1 MFDCKLRDD
10 LGMRIC
16 VLLLLIAAMASGDQ
30 VTLKNGDRVT
40 GEIVKKDEKALTVKS
55 EFLGTVTIAW
65 EQVQTV
71 KANKPV
77 TVVLKSG
84 QEMQSTLEAVD
95 TAQVAEIRNAAEQ
108 RLYERMQ
115 HPKLYDLWEGTG
127 TFGIAGTTGNSQTR
141 TIHAAMVAERVTRTD
156 KTVLRFDAIKST
168 SVLNRVKAD
177 TAQSLRGGVGYDH
190 NLTRRLF
197 VNVFNDYEYD
207 RFQDLDLRATFGGG
221 LGLHVWKKEGLGFLD
236 LLGGGDYDRA
246 KFEPTLKSNK
256 AKSAGEVFWGDE
268 FTYKLGRATAF
279 TQSFRMFNNLTE
291 TGTYRV
297 NGDIG
302 LNTRIM
308 KWLNWNIA
316 ISDRYLSDPSPGRKT
331 NDLIYTTGIG
341 ITFAS
346 R

>member
-1 MFDCKLRDD
+1 
-10 LGMRIC
+10 MRI
-16 VLLLLIAAMASGDQ
+16 VLILLFMAGVAQGDQ

-71 KANKPV
+71 KANAPV

-84 QEMQSTLEAVD
+84 QEMQSNLEAVD
-95 TAQVAEIRNAAEQ
+95 TAQVAAIRNAAEQ
-108 RLYERMQ
+108 RLYERLQ
-115 HPKLYDLWEGTG
+115 HPKLFDLWEGTG

-156 KTVLRFDAIKST
+156 KTVLRFEAIKST

-177 TAQSLRGGVGYDH
+177 TAQSIRGGVGYDH

-197 VNVFNDYEYD
+197 FNVFNVYEYD
-207 RFQDLDLRATFGGG
+207 RFQNLDLRATFGGG
-221 LGLHVWKKEGLGFLD
+221 LGLHVWKKEERGFLD
-236 LLGGGDYDRA
+236 VLAGGDYDRA
-246 KFEPTLKSNK
+246 KFGATAFFDRND

-316 ISDRYLSDPSPGRKT
+316 MSDRYLSEPSLGRKR

-341 ITFAS
+341 ITFS
-346 R
+346 LK

>member
-1 MFDCKLRDD
+1 
-10 LGMRIC
+10 MRI
-16 VLLLLIAAMASGDQ
+16 LLILLFMAGVAQGDQ

-71 KANKPV
+71 KANAPV

-95 TAQVAEIRNAAEQ
+95 TAQVAAIRNAAEQ
-108 RLYERMQ
+108 RLYERLQ
-115 HPKLYDLWEGTG
+115 HPKLFDLWEGTG

-156 KTVLRFDAIKST
+156 KTVLRFEAIKST

-177 TAQSLRGGVGYDH
+177 TAQSIRGGVGYDH

-197 VNVFNDYEYD
+197 FNVFNDYEYD
-207 RFQDLDLRATFGGG
+207 RFQNLDLRATFGGG
-221 LGLHVWKKEGLGFLD
+221 LGLHVWKKEERGFLD
-236 LLGGGDYDRA
+236 VLAGGDYDRA
-246 KFEPTLKSNK
+246 KFGATAFFDRND

-316 ISDRYLSDPSPGRKT
+316 MSDRYLSEPSPGRKR

-341 ITFAS
+341 ITFS
-346 R
+346 LK

>member
-1 MFDCKLRDD
+1 
-10 LGMRIC
+10 MRIC
-16 VLLLLIAAMASGDQ
+16 VFLLLTAAVASGDE

-55 EFLGTVTIAW
+55 EFLGTLTIAW
-65 EQVQTV
+65 EQVRTV
-71 KANKPV
+71 KANTPV

-108 RLYERMQ
+108 RLYERMR
-115 HPKLYDLWEGTG
+115 HPKLYDFWEGTG
-127 TFGIAGTTGNSQTR
+127 TFGVAGTTGNSQTR

-177 TAQSLRGGVGYDH
+177 TAQSIRGGVGYDH
-190 NLTRRLF
+190 NLTHRLF
-197 VNVFNDYEYD
+197 ANVFNDYEYD
-207 RFQDLDLRATFGGG
+207 RFQNLDLRATFGGG
-221 LGLHVWKKEGLGFLD
+221 LGLHVWKKGERGFLD
-236 LLGGGDYDRA
+236 VLAGGDYDRA
-246 KFEPTLKSNK
+246 KFGASIGSKSK
-256 AKSAGEVFWGDE
+256 AMSAAEVFWGNE
-268 FTYKLGRATAF
+268 FAYKLGRATAF

-316 ISDRYLSDPSPGRKT
+316 MSDRYLSEPSPGRKR
-331 NDLIYTTGIG
+331 NDLIYTTGLG
-341 ITFAS
+341 ITFS
-346 R
+346 LK